1 MGTFS
6 CPLRL
11 TNMHS
16 DLSVSVDAMVDTGA
30 FYTQVPATML
40 RKIGV
45 QPFDNFVFRLADGST
60 VRRDVGRAW
69 AAVNDEQ
76 EITIVVFAD
85 EKSPALLGAYTLNGL
100 SLAVDPVTQRLLPI
114 EKHPA
119 KTKSGAPEM

>member
-1 MGTFS
+1 MGTFN

-40 RKIGV
+40 KQIGV

-69 AAVNDEQ
+69 ASVNGKQ
-76 EITIVVFAD
+76 EITMVVFAN
-85 EKSPALLGAYTLNGL
+85 EKSPALLGAYTLEGL
-100 SLAVDPVTQRLLPI
+100 NLAVDPVSERLLTI
-114 EKHPA
+114 
-119 KTKSGAPEM
+119 KTRPM